1 MPLQR
6 NPLCQDALT
15 PDFDSQILAAIDT
28 LNRVNAVLLH
38 LVERQD
44 ADDDRYGSSL
54 ILETVLNA
62 TTYARRLL
70 QRPEENGSPIND

>member
-1 MPLQR
+1 MTLQR

-28 LNRVNAVLLH
+28 LNRVNAVLLNQ
-38 LVERQD
+38 VQQQD
-44 ADDDRYGSSL
+44 AADDHYGSSL

-70 QRPEENGSPIND
+70 QRHEENGSPTND